1 MDTADFLK
9 VTDAMV
15 MTAQRGGLT
24 PDLEKR
30 VLERAYFMYIGGV
43 SDDQCRNY
51 FEALRIELALLMSS
65 TGWNQ
70 HYSICPWT
78 FVTCPHLKS
87 INKNWWTQ
95 FFLGWINPPRA
106 SGGVAMAPR
115 SMDGFFSV
123 QIPRLKASAAF
134 KMRRFRTWKTKSAL
148 AASWMGFIRHW
159 KYRGGRF
166 SQIFFRWNY
175 FQKKQEEQSH
185 ET

>member
-51 FEALRIELALLMSS
+51 FEALRIELRLLMSS

-70 HYSICPWT
+70 HYSICRT
-78 FVTCPHLKS
+78 FVTCHLKS

-95 FFLGWINPPRA
+95 FFLGWDQSSKGLI
-106 SGGVAMAPR
+106 
-115 SMDGFFSV
+115 DGWVFSP

-134 KMRRFRTWKTKSAL
+134 KMRRFRTWKTRARLQLDGWDSYDIENTLEDVSLRFLSDEISRRKCRKSKVTKL
-148 AASWMGFIRHW
+148 RTASLR
-159 KYRGGRF
+159 
-166 SQIFFRWNY
+166 
-175 FQKKQEEQSH
+175 
-185 ET
+185 

>member
-51 FEALRIELALLMSS
+51 FEALRIELRLLMSS

-70 HYSICPWT
+70 HYSICRT

-95 FFLGWINPPRA
+95 FFPWMVSILQGRLDRW
-106 SGGVAMAPR
+106 M
-115 SMDGFFSV
+115 GFFSV

-134 KMRRFRTWKTKSAL
+134 KMRRFRTWKTRARLQLDGWDSYDIENTL
-148 AASWMGFIRHW
+148 E
-159 KYRGGRF
+159 GRF
-166 SQIFFRWNY
+166 SQIFVRWNH
-175 FQKKQEEQSH
+175 FQKKVQEEQSH